1 MEYITNKKVSFLAQG
16 VLRRRQQSEQSIYRQ
31 IRTKNRNKKEK
42 TINLCPTW

>member
-1 MEYITNKKVSFLAQG
+1 MEYITNKKVYFLAQG

-31 IRTKNRNKKEK
+31 ILYKKQKQERK